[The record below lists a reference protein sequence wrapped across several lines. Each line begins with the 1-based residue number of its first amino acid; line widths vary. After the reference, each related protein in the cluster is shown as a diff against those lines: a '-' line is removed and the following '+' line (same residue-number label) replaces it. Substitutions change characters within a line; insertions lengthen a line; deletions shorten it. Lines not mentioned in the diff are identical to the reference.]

1 MDFEDNTP
9 SKPIAAFE
17 FNNSPHIIE
26 ILSNDLE
33 LLLKDFSDSEK
44 TLTIHMTFDKN
55 VSILGTKKLL
65 EFDYVYSIYE
75 ILILSSTFK
84 IFELPEESTQ
94 SESYLFQHFTLKLIE
109 QNFFATAIDNF
120 FKYEW
125 NNSYQK
131 SFEELFSIVLSSDL
145 NELYTHVFVTLNFL
159 ERIIETS
166 IEQKF
171 TFNSGKFINNGHL
184 AFLVEISHKISTAK
198 NQTILEILKECRF
211 YLI

>member
-1 MDFEDNTP
+1 
-9 SKPIAAFE
+9 
-17 FNNSPHIIE
+17 
-26 ILSNDLE
+26 
-33 LLLKDFSDSEK
+33 
-44 TLTIHMTFDKN
+44 MTFDKN